1 MNAMSSSLIQRTPKY
16 EEARAWV
23 WLRCDYPVVARG
35 LANVLGN
42 VAEVRSELLE
52 QLDLPA
58 CVVICSSGESIAQE
72 VTKALQAA
80 PTIPV
85 LVVGLLNDVQCA
97 RAALRAGA
105 TGFIHVGMEASQ
117 VRRALTVARRG
128 ETVVP
133 RDLVAELV
141 REEEVIDPFILT
153 SRQREILNL
162 VAEGLTNAQI
172 AKQLFLSEYTIKQHL
187 RAAYKLL
194 EVRNRVEASRV
205 FKRSQNLH
213 GGGP

>member
-1 MNAMSSSLIQRTPKY
+1 MNAMSTSLIRQAPKY
-16 EEARAWV
+16 EEGRAWI

-35 LANVLGN
+35 LASVLGG
-42 VAEVRSELLE
+42 VSEVRSELL
-52 QLDLPA
+52 QDQDLPS
-58 CVVICSSGESIAQE
+58 CVVVCSNGEGITQE
-72 VTKALQAA
+72 VAKARQAA
-80 PTIPV
+80 PAAPV
-85 LVVGLLNDVQCA
+85 LVVGLLNDVRCA

-105 TGFIHVGMEASQ
+105 TGFIHVGMDASQ
-117 VRRALTVARRG
+117 VRRALCVAREG

-133 RDLVAELV
+133 RKLVAELV
-141 REEEVIDPFILT
+141 KEDEVIDPFILT

-194 EVRNRVEASRV
+194 EVRNRVEAARV
-205 FKRSQNLH
+205 FKRSQEQY
-213 GGGP
+213 

>member
-1 MNAMSSSLIQRTPKY
+1 MNAMSTSLVRRAPKQ
-16 EEARAWV
+16 EEDRAWI
-23 WLRCDYPVVARG
+23 WLKCDYPVVARG
-35 LANVLGN
+35 LANVLGG
-42 VAEVRSELLE
+42 VAEVRGELLDE
-52 QLDLPA
+52 LDSPS
-58 CVVICSSGESIAQE
+58 CVVICSNGEGVAQE
-72 VTKALQAA
+72 VTKSLQAA
-80 PTIPV
+80 PTAPV
-85 LVVGLLNDVQCA
+85 LVVGLLNDVRCA

-105 TGFIHVGMEASQ
+105 TGFIHVGMESSQ
-117 VRRALTVARRG
+117 VRRALCVARQG

-133 RDLVAELV
+133 RNLVAELV

-194 EVRNRVEASRV
+194 EVRNRVEAVRV
-205 FKRSQNLH
+205 YKRSQELH
-213 GGGP
+213 